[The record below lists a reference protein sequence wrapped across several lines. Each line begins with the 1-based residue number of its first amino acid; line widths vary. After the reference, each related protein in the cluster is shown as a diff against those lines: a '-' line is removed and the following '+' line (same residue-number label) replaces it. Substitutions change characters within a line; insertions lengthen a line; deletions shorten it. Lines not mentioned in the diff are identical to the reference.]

1 MSYKRVEE
9 KDLRELALRAQEM
22 QIDFTNMP
30 ASNNQEVFVFS
41 AEPKSPRNNVA
52 SRVPKAPKRK
62 ARQSRSRSA
71 DGRRVVSDLWELNPD
86 HNNLQHLLKMKRKA
100 IDLEQGC
107 HQLDRPG
114 IIRDL
119 NEME

>member
-9 KDLRELALRAQEM
+9 NDLRELALRAQEM

-30 ASNNQEVFVFS
+30 ASDDVFVFS

-62 ARQSRSRSA
+62 PRQSRSRSV
-71 DGRRVVSDLWELNPD
+71 DGRRVVSDLWELNPN

-100 IDLEQGC
+100 IDLERQK
-107 HQLDRPG
+107 HFL
-114 IIRDL
+114 
-119 NEME
+119 